1 MIEPKVSWMC
11 EDENGEL
18 VQLNDWNIKQIYSG
32 YESDIKTIYLWNNK
46 GDNYDDETN
55 GIDEINH
62 PKVATMQDVK
72 ITIITNDNE
81 SKDVVNRKWIQA
93 KGLTYGLNEKN
104 KQVQNDNDFTP
115 IGLNS
120 SYTLSA
126 ENIPHGNISGE
137 RNNGTKDDV
146 KNYAKFQLKCVV
158 PQDAKSA
165 TMKAM
170 ARIVYFYI

>member
-18 VQLNDWNIKQIYSG
+18 IQLNDWNIKQIYSG

-46 GDNYDDETN
+46 DDNYDDETN

-93 KGLTYGLNEKN
+93 KGLTYGLNEKIN
-104 KQVQNDNDFTP
+104 KYKMIV
-115 IGLNS
+115 NS
-120 SYTLSA
+120 Y
-126 ENIPHGNISGE
+126 
-137 RNNGTKDDV
+137 
-146 KNYAKFQLKCVV
+146 Q
-158 PQDAKSA
+158 
-165 TMKAM
+165 
-170 ARIVYFYI
+170 